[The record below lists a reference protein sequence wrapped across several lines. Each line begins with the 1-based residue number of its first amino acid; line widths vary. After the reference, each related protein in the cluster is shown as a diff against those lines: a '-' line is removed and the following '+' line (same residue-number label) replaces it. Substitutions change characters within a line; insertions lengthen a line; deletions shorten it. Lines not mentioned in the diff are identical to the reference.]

1 MCFQGRNNSR
11 EAGDSGTAIGATST
25 AGETEPDVMG
35 DPAKIVTEK
44 PFLHAF
50 IRTILG

>member
-1 MCFQGRNNSR
+1 MCFHGRKSSR
-11 EAGDSGTAIGATST
+11 EAGDSGAAIGATST
-25 AGETEPDVMG
+25 TGETEPDVMG

-44 PFLHAF
+44 PFLLAF